1 MKTKQSTATEKG
13 DNQLADPINPEN
25 DSDTS
30 ISSFEEF
37 NLDQSILDGIHLAG
51 FTAPTPVQSISIP
64 VILAGNDA
72 SVMAATGTGKTAA
85 YGLPSLDYITKNPTS
100 SMLVMAPTREL
111 ANQISDELYK
121 LGKQA
126 GIRSVAIYGGKS
138 YSRQTDL
145 IGKGVQVIVATPG
158 RLLDLLD
165 SGRIKSKDFSPSIVV
180 LDEADEMLD
189 MGFIEDIERIF
200 EYVPNRKQTL
210 LFSATLPAPI
220 QSLMKKFQ
228 NQPVLLK
235 TVGAGSANLQIDQR
249 FYVLSE
255 EEREPAAL
263 RLIEAMSPEKC
274 ILFCRT
280 KEEADRLTTNL
291 LERRFATAP
300 LHGDIDQNRRERTL
314 RDFRTGR
321 ITILV
326 ATDVAARGLDVAD
339 ISHVF
344 NYHLPG
350 NTESYIH
357 RIGRTGRAG
366 KTGIAISF
374 VAPGEIRRFRILRQR
389 VGKIEPAQIPTLAD
403 IRQRNNDRLLE
414 TLTVEDHKQSRAGA
428 RLANRLIESGLS
440 YEQIAIRALDLVIRA
455 DVLEGPE
462 TIGWSVNRIEEALS
476 KTESG
481 RPERGRSGRGRFER
495 QRSDRR
501 DRGESRN
508 SRDRGSSRE
517 NSIRDS
523 GARNE
528 RGNRAERSNRDRV
541 GRVSSESSLT
551 TSRKRLGKSELPK
564 PGRKRSEKTKVEASK
579 PAKRRG

>member
-1 MKTKQSTATEKG
+1 MAI
-13 DNQLADPINPEN
+13 PVV
-25 DSDTS
+25 
-30 ISSFEEF
+30 
-37 NLDQSILDGIHLAG
+37 LAG
-51 FTAPTPVQSISIP
+51 K
-64 VILAGNDA
+64 DA

-85 YGLPSLDYITKNPTS
+85 YGLPALDYIARNENA

-200 EYVPNRKQTL
+200 EYVPNRNQTL
-210 LFSATLPAPI
+210 LFSATLPAQI

-228 NQPVLLK
+228 HRPILLK
-235 TVGAGSANLQIDQR
+235 AAGAGSANLQIDQR
-249 FYVLSE
+249 FYVLTE

-263 RLIEAMSPEKC
+263 RLIETMSPEKC

-280 KEEADRLTTNL
+280 KEEADRLTANL

-321 ITILV
+321 ISILV

-339 ISHVF
+339 VSHVF

-374 VAPGEIRRFRILRQR
+374 VAPGEMRRFRILRQR

-403 IRQRNNDRLLE
+403 LRQRNNDRLLE
-414 TLTVEDHKQSRAGA
+414 TLTVEDHKHSRAGT
-428 RLANRLIESGLS
+428 RLISRLVEAGLS
-440 YEQIAIRALDLVIRA
+440 YEEIAIRALDLVIRGE
-455 DVLEGPE
+455 VLDGPE
-462 TIGWSVNRIEEALS
+462 TIGWSVSRIEEALS
-476 KTESG
+476 RTESG
-481 RPERGRSGRGRFER
+481 RSERGRGER
-495 QRSDRR
+495 SSRSR
-501 DRGESRN
+501 RGE
-508 SRDRGSSRE
+508 RG
-517 NSIRDS
+517 D
-523 GARNE
+523 
-528 RGNRAERSNRDRV
+528 RSNRAHSERGERNKRDS
-541 GRVSSESSLT
+541 RVSGERSLQ
-551 TSRKRLGKSELPK
+551 
-564 PGRKRSEKTKVEASK
+564 VEND
-579 PAKRRG
+579 